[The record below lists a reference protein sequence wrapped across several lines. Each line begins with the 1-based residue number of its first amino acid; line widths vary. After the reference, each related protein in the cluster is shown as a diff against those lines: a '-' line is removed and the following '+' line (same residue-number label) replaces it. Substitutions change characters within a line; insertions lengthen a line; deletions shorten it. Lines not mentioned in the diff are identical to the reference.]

1 MSQVATILEAVAS
14 TFEVSKES
22 ILKKYTS
29 INIPKKVQE
38 AKMALIYVLREK
50 ASLTFRQIAK
60 ETNYVS
66 GGSVNTIYQKAADL
80 YEQNHAIT
88 EKINIILSKIENFAP
103 VQENEAL
110 PEELTADTLEELTA
124 DTPEETPEVV
134 SLEESPLSQPVIER
148 DISNVLRTD
157 PKPIE
162 QAANQ
167 DDFLYHLDDYQRF
180 EQEQDQVTPD
190 TIQELSFETPPND
203 NPNKVTVK
211 MDDETANFSTDS
223 ILNIVEFGSVE
234 LACYYSAIPEREVR
248 EMEKEGEIPPKSTQ
262 IAKEVNDNARAK
274 LEETAAKKIKLLHEP
289 LKKVLKT
296 RNVSVSPESAL
307 FFAFLM
313 FAFSMFMTTK
323 SIKKDN
329 EHFLDKL
336 RNMQTELNQ
345 KP

>member
-14 TFEVSKES
+14 TFGISQES
-22 ILKKYTS
+22 ILQKYTS
-29 INIPKKVQE
+29 SNIPKKVQD
-38 AKMALIYVLREK
+38 AKMALIYVLRKK

-66 GGSVNTIYQKAADL
+66 GGSVNTIYQKAVDL
-80 YEQNHAIT
+80 YEQNHAIA
-88 EKINIILSKIENFAP
+88 EKINTILSKIQNIEP
-103 VQENEAL
+103 VQENEA
-110 PEELTADTLEELTA
+110 PEAPEELTA

-134 SLEESPLSQPVIER
+134 SVEESPLSQPVIER
-148 DISNVLRTD
+148 DISNVLRTA
-157 PKPIE
+157 PKSVE

-167 DDFLYHLDDYQRF
+167 DDVLYHLDDYERF
-180 EQEQDQVTPD
+180 EQEQDQTTPD
-190 TIQELSFETPPND
+190 TIPELSFETPPND

-211 MDDETANFSTDS
+211 MDDETANFSADS

-262 IAKEVNDNARAK
+262 IIKEVNDNARAK

-296 RNVSVSPESAL
+296 RNISVSPESAL

-323 SIKKDN
+323 SIKKDH